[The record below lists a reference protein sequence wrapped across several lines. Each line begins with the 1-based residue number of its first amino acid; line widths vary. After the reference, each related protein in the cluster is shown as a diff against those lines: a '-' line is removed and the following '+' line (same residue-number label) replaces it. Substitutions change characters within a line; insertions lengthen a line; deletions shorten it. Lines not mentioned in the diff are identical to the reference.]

1 MAVDRNTI
9 PLAAGPTEKIDFS
22 ESYDTSTLKGKS
34 VLVTGGAT
42 GIGQDAAK
50 AFAEAGAYVTIAD
63 INEKDAGE
71 TVEALTSKGLKAQF
85 IKTDV
90 SSWEALVAAF
100 KATITFSPEKT
111 VDIVVPAA
119 GLANGG
125 TRRWLDDPQLNEQG
139 DPLPVKN
146 KVLSINFDAVF
157 NTTNL
162 ALYYFKQSPG
172 TTLAT
177 KQIIFVASMGGYTSM
192 TGVLDYCSSKWGVRG
207 LFRAL
212 RGAGG
217 VLGEGKPKV
226 RCNLIAPTYV
236 KTNMTKGFWE
246 YMEKA
251 GVKLAEVSDCTDVI
265 LRMASDEK
273 VNGTYNYFPCL
284 FHQRSDWGVVL
295 TGCRPRCLYCSAE
308 VEL

>member
-1 MAVDRNTI
+1 MATT
-9 PLAAGPTEKIDFS
+9 PLYAGPTPKVDFS
-22 ESYDTSTLKGKS
+22 ESYDTSSVKGKS

-42 GIGQDAAK
+42 GIGQGAAV
-50 AFAEAGAYVTIAD
+50 ALAEAGAYVTIAD

-71 TVEALTSKGLKAQF
+71 TVEALKSKGHHAQF
-85 IKTDV
+85 VKTDV

-100 KATITFSPEKT
+100 KATIAFSPDKT

-125 TRRWLDDPQLNEQG
+125 MRRWLDDPALNEEG
-139 DPLPVKN
+139 DPLPQTN
-146 KVLSINFDAVF
+146 KVLAINFDAVY

-162 ALYYFKQSPG
+162 ALYYFKISPG
-172 TTLAT
+172 SAAT

-212 RGAGG
+212 RGAKSL
-217 VLGEGKPKV
+217 LGEGKPTL

-236 KTNMTKGFWE
+236 KTNMTKAFWG
-246 YMEKA
+246 YMEKN
-251 GVKLAEVSDCTDVI
+251 GVQMAEVSDCTDVI
-265 LRMASDEK
+265 MRMASDES
-273 VNGTYNYFPCL
+273 VDGMI
-284 FHQRSDWGVVL
+284 
-295 TGCRPRCLYCSAE
+295 
-308 VEL
+308 